1 MNADQAKFLA
11 EHYAAIIESE
21 IPTTA
26 KVLAAVG
33 RGNGDYKPDPK
44 SRSALQ
50 LARHIAT
57 ADGWFV
63 QSVLDG
69 KFEFDQA
76 AAEKAEASLTTAD
89 DAVAFYEKSMR
100 DKVQQLRATPADKL
114 AREVDFFGFMKAPA
128 VTFLAMAQNHSV
140 HHRGQLAAYLRA
152 MGSHVPSIY
161 GGSADEP
168 FQAAAAS

>member
-11 EHYAAIIESE
+11 EHYAAMIENE

-26 KVLAAVG
+26 RVVSAVG
-33 RGNGDYKPDPK
+33 RGDGDYKPDPK

-57 ADGWFV
+57 SDVWFI
-63 QSVLDG
+63 QSILDG

-76 AAEKAEASLTTAD
+76 QADKAEAQFPTAS
-89 DAVAFYEKSMR
+89 DAAAFYQDTMR
-100 DKVQQLRATPADKL
+100 QKINALRAAPADTL
-114 AREVDFFGFMKAPA
+114 TREVDFFGFMKGPA
-128 VTFLAMAQNHSV
+128 VTFLAFAQNHSV

-152 MGSHVPSIY
+152 MGSAVPSIY

-168 FQAAAAS
+168 FQAAASV

>member
-1 MNADQAKFLA
+1 MNAEQAR
-11 EHYAAIIESE
+11 AIATALTGSIENESV
-21 IPTTA
+21 TTR
-26 KVLAAVG
+26 KVIAAVPA
-33 RGNGDYKPDPK
+33 GNRDYKPDPK
-44 SRSALQ
+44 SRSAIQ

-69 KFEFDQA
+69 KFEFDPA
-76 AAEKAEASLTTAD
+76 AAEKAEEKLTTAA

-100 DKVQQLRATPADKL
+100 DKVRQLRATSGDQL
-114 AREVDFFGFMKAPA
+114 AREVEFFGVMKAPA
-128 VTFLAMAQNHSV
+128 VTFLAAAQNHSV

>member
-1 MNADQAKFLA
+1 MAELPSGTVTFLFTDL
-11 EHYAAIIESE
+11 EGSTRLWDE
-21 IPTTA
+21 
-26 KVLAAVG
+26 
-33 RGNGDYKPDPK
+33 RPDAM
-44 SRSALQ
+44 RSAL
-50 LARHIAT
+50 ARHDELVRAAVAARGGVVVKGTGDGVHAAFST
-57 ADGWFV
+57 A
-63 QSVLDG
+63 
-69 KFEFDQA
+69 A
-76 AAEKAEASLTTAD
+76 

-100 DKVQQLRATPADKL
+100 DKVHQLRTTSPDKL

>member
-1 MNADQAKFLA
+1 MNTEQAKFLA
-11 EHYAAIIESE
+11 EHYARVIENE

-26 KVLAAVG
+26 KVLKAVG

-44 SRSALQ
+44 SRSAIQ

-57 ADGWFV
+57 GDVWFV

-69 KFEFDQA
+69 AFVFDQA
-76 AAEKAEASLTTAD
+76 EADKAEAQLRTAA
-89 DAVAFYEKSMR
+89 DAAAFYEKTMR
-100 DKVQQLRATPADKL
+100 EKVNQLRGAPADKL
-114 AREVDFFGFMKAPA
+114 TKEVDFFGMMKGPA
-128 VTFLAMAQNHSV
+128 VTFLAFAQNHSV

-152 MGSHVPSIY
+152 MGSAVPSIY

>member
-1 MNADQAKFLA
+1 MNAEQAKFLA
-11 EHYAAIIESE
+11 EHYAGMIESE

-26 KVLAAVG
+26 KVLAAVAQ
-33 RGNGDYKPDPK
+33 GNTDYKPDPK
-44 SRSALQ
+44 SRSALE
-50 LARHIAT
+50 LASHIAV
-57 ADGWFV
+57 ADNWFI

-69 KFEFDQA
+69 RFEFDQEA
-76 AAEKAEASLTTAD
+76 ATKAESQFKDGNEIAAFYQKTLAEKI
-89 DAVAFYEKSMR
+89 
-100 DKVQQLRATPADKL
+100 QQLRAAPAEKL
-114 AREVDFFGFMKAPA
+114 ASELDFFGFMKAPA